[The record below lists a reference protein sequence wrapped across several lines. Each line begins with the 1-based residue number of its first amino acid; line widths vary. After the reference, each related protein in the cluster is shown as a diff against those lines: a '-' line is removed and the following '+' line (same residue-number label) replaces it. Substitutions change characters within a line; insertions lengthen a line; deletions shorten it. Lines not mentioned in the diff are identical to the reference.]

1 MINWS
6 ERGHVLATHDEQVI
20 YCRIVGVANMNNCT
34 PFRTYSAEMQERGYC
49 HFVLDFS
56 TCTSLDSTFLGL
68 LVSLAVGEASGQSRP
83 DVVVINANSNVVRTL
98 REVGIDRLLK
108 ICRGRLE
115 FPDIPLERL
124 EPGSKEVGPIDR
136 ARMIL
141 EAHEAL
147 CEVEPSNQARFG
159 SFIDHLKRELSDQDP
174 SAD

>member
-6 ERGHVLATHDEQVI
+6 ERGHVLATHDEEVI
-20 YCRIVGVANMNNCT
+20 YCRIVGVGNMNNCA
-34 PFRTYSAEMQERGYC
+34 PFRTYSIDMQGHGYR

-56 TCTSLDSTFLGL
+56 ACTSLDSTFLGI
-68 LVSLAVGEASGQSRP
+68 LVGLAVGEGGARP

-115 FPDIPLERL
+115 FPEIPLERL
-124 EPGSKEVGPIDR
+124 EPGPKASRPLDR

-159 SFIDHLKRELSDQDP
+159 SFIDHLKRELSAQDDP
-174 SAD
+174 ST